1 MPNPFE
7 NRLRRIEQQEQ
18 EQQEE
23 EQQEEVDRLIKS
35 IKTNIDEIEGTTSVI
50 FDFQLF
56 DELLIYFEETN
67 FALELTKRTKNPLKE
82 LKILEKQY
90 HNNYINLTTYLTTLR
105 NIESRMLVLKRTI
118 RKNHPLCI
126 TFDMVFDESK
136 KIIKTLVTQMFDSAE
151 KVFDYTDL
159 ESLESLVD
167 EKFFI
172 VLQRAV
178 ALHNY
183 QLKRVI
189 TFYLDPNA
197 DEESQQP
204 LYEDILAA
212 FGRIWDAINTILI
225 YPVPTGGPTT
235 SRSDYDYEYE
245 YGCGLKRRR
254 SKFPS
259 YKHYLKTFKTYSK
272 RKFQTFRKRRN
283 YKKTTFRK

>member
-1 MPNPFE
+1 MANPFE
-7 NRLRRIEQQEQ
+7 IRLRRIEQQE
-18 EQQEE
+18 
-23 EQQEEVDRLIKS
+23 EEVDRLIKS

-50 FDFQLF
+50 IDFQLI

-67 FALELTKRTKNPLKE
+67 FALELTKRTRRPLKV
-82 LKILEKQY
+82 LEKLKTQY
-90 HNNYINLTTYLTTLR
+90 QSNYINLTTYLTTLR
-105 NIESRMLVLKRTI
+105 NIESRMRVLKRTI
-118 RKNHPLCI
+118 HKNHPLCI

-136 KIIKTLVTQMFDSAE
+136 KIIKTLVTQMFDSVD

-189 TFYLDPNA
+189 TFYLYPNA
-197 DEESQQP
+197 DEESRQP
-204 LYEDILAA
+204 LYDVILAA
-212 FGRIWDAINTILI
+212 FGRIWNAINAILI
-225 YPVPTGGPTT
+225 HPVPTGGPTT
-235 SRSDYDYEYE
+235 SRSDYEYEYE
-245 YGCGLKRRR
+245 YEYEGGLKRRR
-254 SKFPS
+254 SKFSS

-283 YKKTTFRK
+283 YKKTTCRKH